1 MKYLLIVILSLL
13 LVACTDEE
21 VLYSNTPDKAIELLE
36 SEVGFVKNMNVILIQ
51 ETDINVNRKIY
62 VFEGEGAISDN
73 SENKTQ
79 YFVALVEKQKKGWVV
94 LESLGIGKPSD
105 RSIATGGN
113 YIEAG
118 FIDISENLELK
129 KTQYALNIPEKDY
142 SIWVELLE

>member
-1 MKYLLIVILSLL
+1 MKYFLIVIFSLV
-13 LVACTDEE
+13 LVACTDDE

-36 SEVGFVKNMNVILIQ
+36 SEVGFVKNMNVIQ
-51 ETDINVNRKIY
+51 ETDVNVNRKIY

-73 SENKTQ
+73 SEYKTQ

-113 YIEAG
+113 YFQAG
-118 FIDISENLELK
+118 FIDISENLQLK
-129 KTQYALNIPEKDY
+129 KNQYALNIPEKDY

>member
-1 MKYLLIVILSLL
+1 MNYFLIVILSLL
-13 LVACTDEE
+13 LVACTDDE

-36 SEVGFVKNMNVILIQ
+36 SEVGFVNNMNVIQ
-51 ETDINVNRKIY
+51 EKDVNVNRKIY
-62 VFEGEGAISDN
+62 VFEGERAISDN

-105 RSIATGGN
+105 REIIATGGS
-113 YIEAG
+113 YFKAG
-118 FIDISENLELK
+118 FIDISENLQLK
-129 KTQYALNIPEKDY
+129 KNQYALNIPKKDY

>member
-1 MKYLLIVILSLL
+1 MKYFLIVILSLL

-36 SEVGFVKNMNVILIQ
+36 SEVGFVKNMNVILMH
-51 ETDINVNRKIY
+51 ETDVNVNRKIY

-129 KTQYALNIPEKDY
+129 ITQYVLNIPEKDY
-142 SIWVELLE
+142 SIWVEILE